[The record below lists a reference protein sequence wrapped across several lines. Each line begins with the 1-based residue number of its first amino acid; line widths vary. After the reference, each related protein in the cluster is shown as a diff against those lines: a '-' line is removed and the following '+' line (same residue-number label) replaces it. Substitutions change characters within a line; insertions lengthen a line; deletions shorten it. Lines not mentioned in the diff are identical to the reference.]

1 MADQRLDDGALKE
14 GYDKVESIK
23 AYIDGHIARL
33 EGDLSTIGDNWKG
46 DAAAQF
52 QQLMTQWHENADK
65 LNNALQDLADNLRG
79 TDASMAHTESDAQ
92 SSISAILAG
101 M

>member
-1 MADQRLDDGALKE
+1 
-14 GYDKVESIK
+14 
-23 AYIDGHIARL
+23 
-33 EGDLSTIGDNWKG
+33 
-46 DAAAQF
+46 
-52 QQLMTQWHENADK
+52 MTQWHENADK